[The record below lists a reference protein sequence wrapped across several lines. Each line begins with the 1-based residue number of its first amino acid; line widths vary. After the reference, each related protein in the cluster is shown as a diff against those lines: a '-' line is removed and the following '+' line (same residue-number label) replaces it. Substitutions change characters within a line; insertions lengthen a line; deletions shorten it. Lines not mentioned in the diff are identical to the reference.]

1 MSPLADPASTIHP
14 VAGPPRFG
22 CSHVIVNSPS
32 CMNAWT
38 LDGASGGENPVE
50 VIVSVNSFEGGL
62 EPAALTARTRR

>member
-1 MSPLADPASTIHP
+1 MPHVRTPHPA
-14 VAGPPRFG
+14 PPEPEDRDA
-22 CSHVIVNSPS
+22 P
-32 CMNAWT
+32 A